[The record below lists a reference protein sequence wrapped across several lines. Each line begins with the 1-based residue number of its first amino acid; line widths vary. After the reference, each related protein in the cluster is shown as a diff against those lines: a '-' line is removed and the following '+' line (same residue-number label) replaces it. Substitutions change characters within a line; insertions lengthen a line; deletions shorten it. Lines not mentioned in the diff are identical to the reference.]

1 MSFSDIYGIAG
12 SAMQAQ
18 TERLDTVA
26 SNLANADSTASS
38 ESTAYHALRPVFATI
53 YQNALDSNSDSDSDA
68 ITGAQVQVSN
78 LVTDNS
84 AIQRRYEPNNPMA
97 DGDGYIYAS
106 NVDSVQEMADM
117 MSASRSFESS
127 IDVLKRTNSMQQSL
141 LKLGQS

>member
-18 TERLDTVA
+18 TVRLDTVA
-26 SNLANADSTASS
+26 SNLANADSTSGS
-38 ESTAYHALRPVFATI
+38 ENTAYRALRPVFATI
-53 YQNALDSNSDSDSDA
+53 YQSTLNYDSDA
-68 ITGAQVQVSN
+68 ITGAQVQVSD
-78 LVTDNS
+78 VTTDQS
-84 AIQRRYEPNNPMA
+84 AIQRRYEPSNPMA

-127 IDVLKRTNSMQQSL
+127 IEVLKRANSMQQNL